1 MGGRM
6 IPPTSDNA
14 TIILRWPR
22 CRGVSR
28 TLSDLLLV
36 NANVITMHPA
46 FPRARIIRIK
56 NGEIASVS
64 ADDTPSLRK
73 CTSSQKTLIDCQ
85 GKTVVPGF
93 IDAHCH
99 LVSYAN
105 SLVTLDVGP
114 RNVSSISDMKNIVS
128 KAARELPPGTWI
140 KGRGYDEFYLAEKR
154 HPTRWDLDSAS
165 PAHPVRIT
173 HRSGHA
179 QLLNSLAL
187 ERVGIWT
194 ESGDPPGG
202 LIDRNITT
210 GEPIGLLY
218 GMDET
223 IARFVSAT
231 QNNQAQEG
239 IRLAGRALSAQGI
252 TSIHDVSSQ
261 K

>member
-1 MGGRM
+1 
-6 IPPTSDNA
+6 
-14 TIILRWPR
+14 
-22 CRGVSR
+22 
-28 TLSDLLLV
+28 
-36 NANVITMHPA
+36 MHPA

-140 KGRGYDEFYLAEKR
+140 KGAD
-154 HPTRWDLDSAS
+154 TM
-165 PAHPVRIT
+165 
-173 HRSGHA
+173 
-179 QLLNSLAL
+179 NSIWPKKGILP
-187 ERVGIWT
+187 VGI
-194 ESGDPPGG
+194 
-202 LIDRNITT
+202 LIPHRR
-210 GEPIGLLY
+210 P
-218 GMDET
+218 
-223 IARFVSAT
+223 
-231 QNNQAQEG
+231 
-239 IRLAGRALSAQGI
+239 IRLG
-252 TSIHDVSSQ
+252 
-261 K
+261 